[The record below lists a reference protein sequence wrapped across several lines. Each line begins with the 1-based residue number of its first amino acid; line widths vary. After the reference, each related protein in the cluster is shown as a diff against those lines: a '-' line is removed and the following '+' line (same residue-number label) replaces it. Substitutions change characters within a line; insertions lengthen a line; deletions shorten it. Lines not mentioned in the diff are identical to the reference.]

1 MNRKKS
7 DVDLTYIAEALR
19 PLAVPI
25 ADLVLDQRNAKIHGE
40 RDLTAIAAS
49 LRTFGVRTPAVV
61 RRADRRVLKGNGSLR
76 AAQELCGWTHY
87 PVVFVDDDERTA
99 TGYALADNRT
109 SELAEW
115 DAARVQELLAEVE
128 FDSLDDDLAR
138 MGADFLAELDEIAG
152 AAHRA
157 AEDVVGPPAAQPE
170 RKRGDNRSQTPP
182 AEKWQI
188 VITCRDETHQSE
200 LLERF
205 ESEGLTCRALI
216 S

>member
-1 MNRKKS
+1 MKRKKS
-7 DVDLTYIAEALR
+7 EVDLSYIVEALR

-25 ADLVLDQRNAKIHGE
+25 ADLKLDERNAKIHGE
-40 RDLTAIAAS
+40 RDLTAIAGS

-61 RRADRRVLKGNGSLR
+61 RRADRLVLKGNGSLR

-115 DAARVQELLAEVE
+115 DAARVQELLAEVN

-138 MGADFLAELDEIAG
+138 LGADFLAELDEITGG
-152 AAHRA
+152 AQRA
-157 AEDVVGPPAAQPE
+157 ADDVVSATIRPE
-170 RKRGDNRSQTPP
+170 RKPGNKRVQAPS
-182 AEKWQI
+182 EKWQI
-188 VITCRDETHQSE
+188 VITCRDETHQAE

-205 ESEGLTCRALI
+205 EAEGLLCRALI